1 MRYRLW
7 LFWGTVILLT
17 GILPLSN
24 FVGHPQWD
32 SIRWFITTDNVWD
45 RKFLLDIVLN
55 IGLYVPLGFFY
66 ARYALTTGRINPT
79 RGVLFAFLLSGSIEF
94 YQVFCDHRFPS
105 MLDLLNNT
113 TGAIIGVVAAKSAHD
128 HLSPS
133 SPLTPSPPDRSLA
146 P

>member
-1 MRYRLW
+1 MWYRLW
-7 LFWGTVILLT
+7 LLWGTVTLLT

-24 FVGHPQWD
+24 FVGHPHWG
-32 SIRWFITTDNVWD
+32 SIRWIITTDD
-45 RKFLLDIVLN
+45 LRYRRFFLDIVLN

-66 ARYALTTGRINPT
+66 ARHVLTTGHINPS
-79 RGVLFAFLLSGSIEF
+79 RGIFFAFLLSGSIEF

-113 TGAIIGVVAAKSAHD
+113 AGAIIGVVAAKSLHD

-133 SPLTPSPPDRSLA
+133 GPLTPIPPDRSHA

>member
-1 MRYRLW
+1 MWYRLW
-7 LFWGTVILLT
+7 LLWGTVTLLI

-32 SIRWFITTDNVWD
+32 GIRWFVTTEDV
-45 RKFLLDIVLN
+45 RYRRFFLDILLN

-66 ARYALTTGRINPT
+66 ARHALTTGHINPS
-79 RGVLFAFLLSGSIEF
+79 RGILFAFFLSGSIEF

-105 MLDLLNNT
+105 MLDLVNNVAGT
-113 TGAIIGVVAAKSAHD
+113 IIGGVAAKWVHN
-128 HLSPS
+128 HPSPS
-133 SPLTPSPPDRSLA
+133 GPLTPNPPNRSLA